1 MSETQSNNKRIA
13 KNTLYLYIRMIIT
26 TVVSLYTVRVVLD
39 VLGAEDYGIYNVV
52 GGIVVLFSFLN
63 HAMNGATQRFLSYE
77 IGRNDDVMFQK
88 TFSMS
93 INCHAI
99 MAVAIFVILETVG
112 LWFLCTQMNIPDGRM
127 YAARWVYQFSII
139 TFVINILR
147 VPYNASIISFER
159 MSFYAYISIVEVLLN
174 LAMVLMLLLNMGID
188 KLILYAGLKCF
199 ISLLCLIVSYVYCT
213 EKFANCRYILFW
225 ESSLFKKLFSFSWW
239 SMLGAG
245 STLISQSGSNILINI
260 FCGVAVNA
268 AYGIANQVSSV
279 IYSFV
284 SNFQL
289 AFQPQI
295 VKLYAASKKEEQ
307 ISLVNRASIFSYFLL
322 LIIFIPFVLN
332 ADYVLGLWLKDVP
345 EYTVQFCQWM
355 LAYSLIDAIQA
366 PLWMSITATGRI
378 KGYSIW
384 SSLLTVCN
392 IPIAWLL
399 LYAGYSPIMVFVAR
413 VVINFIAAV
422 IRVLY
427 VKSFLRFPIKSY
439 IQMIIVRVIP
449 VTMLAFGL
457 SYYIDRL
464 FADTVTSFIAEVG
477 CIVFITCA
485 IVFALGFSSIERT
498 FAIQIIK
505 SKILR

>member
-1 MSETQSNNKRIA
+1 
-13 KNTLYLYIRMIIT
+13 
-26 TVVSLYTVRVVLD
+26 
-39 VLGAEDYGIYNVV
+39 
-52 GGIVVLFSFLN
+52 
-63 HAMNGATQRFLSYE
+63 
-77 IGRNDDVMFQK
+77 
-88 TFSMS
+88 
-93 INCHAI
+93 
-99 MAVAIFVILETVG
+99 
-112 LWFLCTQMNIPDGRM
+112 
-127 YAARWVYQFSII
+127 
-139 TFVINILR
+139 
-147 VPYNASIISFER
+147 
-159 MSFYAYISIVEVLLN
+159 
-174 LAMVLMLLLNMGID
+174 
-188 KLILYAGLKCF
+188 
-199 ISLLCLIVSYVYCT
+199 
-213 EKFANCRYILFW
+213 
-225 ESSLFKKLFSFSWW
+225 
-239 SMLGAG
+239 
-245 STLISQSGSNILINI
+245 
-260 FCGVAVNA
+260 
-268 AYGIANQVSSV
+268 
-279 IYSFV
+279 
-284 SNFQL
+284 
-289 AFQPQI
+289 
-295 VKLYAASKKEEQ
+295 
-307 ISLVNRASIFSYFLL
+307 
-322 LIIFIPFVLN
+322 
-332 ADYVLGLWLKDVP
+332 
-345 EYTVQFCQWM
+345 M

-439 IQMIIVRVIP
+439 IQMIIVRAIP